1 MKQTNLSSCGIMF
14 GIILTI
20 TTWIRYFVLYP
31 DLDKALFFGLIGLII
46 IVISW
51 NYAGRI
57 ELDNKIEKLEQTLI
71 SVEEWIVD
79 KDKEGKNERN
89 KKDR

>member
-1 MKQTNLSSCGIMF
+1 MKQTNLSFS
-14 GIILTI
+14 GIIFGLFLTI
-20 TTWIRYFVLYP
+20 GSWFRYFILFP

-46 IVISW
+46 IAVSW

-57 ELDNKIEKLEQTLI
+57 ELDNKINKIEQTLI

-79 KDKEGKNERN
+79 KNMEDENAIN
-89 KKDR
+89 

>member
-1 MKQTNLSSCGIMF
+1 MRQTNLSLAGILF
-14 GIILTI
+14 GLFISLSSQV
-20 TTWIRYFVLYP
+20 RYFILYP

-46 IVISW
+46 IAISW

-57 ELDNKIEKLEQTLI
+57 ELDNKIEKLEQTLT

-79 KDKEGKNERN
+79 KDKEEQ
-89 KKDR
+89 

>member
-57 ELDNKIEKLEQTLI
+57 ELDNKKIDLKITGKETSLEISKIIEGLK
-71 SVEEWIVD
+71 
-79 KDKEGKNERN
+79 
-89 KKDR
+89 